1 MNINESRSELVNYI
15 INRISSRNLSCDYE
29 SEEYESF
36 TITFKDGFT
45 IIKITLID
53 EDGFTEPYD
62 DDPDYYFDD
71 DFDWNNTD
79 DPSIWIDFGFSD
91 SCYDTDLMELELN
104 EEDVNILLPVIAE
117 HMKKE
122 NVEYFRPY

>member
-1 MNINESRSELVNYI
+1 MNTNKSRSELVNYI
-15 INRISSRNLSCDYE
+15 INRISSRNLPCYYE
-29 SEEYESF
+29 SEECESF
-36 TITFKDGFT
+36 TIVFKDGFT

-53 EDGFTEPYD
+53 EDGFTEPD
-62 DDPDYYFDD
+62 DDG
-71 DFDWNNTD
+71 FDWSNTD

-104 EEDVNILLPVIAE
+104 EEDVNILLPIIAE

>member
-1 MNINESRSELVNYI
+1 MNTNKSRSELVNYI

-36 TITFKDGFT
+36 TIVFKDGFT

-53 EDGFTEPYD
+53 EDGFTEPDENAYD
-62 DDPDYYFDD
+62 DDDS
-71 DFDWNNTD
+71 FDWDYAD
-79 DPSIWIDFGFSD
+79 DPSIWIDFGFND